1 VRLVRSLSRER
12 CPPNIY
18 IFSGLKHARLLAP
31 DGLELAMTGCSGA
44 VIFGHLKAL
53 ALDHLG
59 GPLDHNDVAVFM
71 WLPPFRAAFSAPGRD
86 GEANRPRCSPRYQRF
101 ESALPRYRLFCR
113 LRDTR
118 LYVLPSSPL
127 EKLSAEIAVAR
138 PFLPSNACSL
148 R

>member
-59 GPLDHNDVAVFM
+59 GQLDHNDVAVFM

-86 GEANRPRCSPRYQRF
+86 GEANRPRCSPRYQSSNPLCLVIGFFAGYATRAYM
-101 ESALPRYRLFCR
+101 SY
-113 LRDTR
+113 LRR
-118 LYVLPSSPL
+118 RS
-127 EKLSAEIAVAR
+127 K
-138 PFLPSNACSL
+138 N
-148 R
+148 